1 VPTEWSCRLRPASRA
16 DVPALAGLEQA
27 AFTDPWSADQLL
39 QALDWSGAIAL
50 VAEDDA
56 GIAGYVL
63 GRVVVDQ
70 AEILSIAT
78 APRRRRQGLGRA
90 LLDGVVAAMID
101 RGAATVWLE
110 VRVSNEGARAMY
122 ESAGFS
128 AAGLR
133 RGYYR
138 QPPEDALVLR
148 RELAAVRVNST

>member
-1 VPTEWSCRLRPASRA
+1 MIE
-16 DVPALAGLEQA
+16 ALG
-27 AFTDPWSADQLL
+27 
-39 QALDWSGAIAL
+39 WSGAIAL
-50 VAEDDA
+50 LTEDDA

-78 APRRRRQGLGRA
+78 VPRRRRQGLGRA
-90 LLDGVVAAMID
+90 LLDVAVAAMID

-110 VRVSNEGARAMY
+110 VRVSNEAARAMY
-122 ESAGFS
+122 QSAGFS

-133 RGYYR
+133 RDYYR

-148 RELAAVRVNST
+148 RELADARVNPT